1 MAVRYT
7 ANVFLD
13 NSNNCIYVNSYKK
26 KTLEANTDVQ
36 KFQKN
41 AEAFRKSVKEL
52 NKYSSKSSIKSKL
65 VKQIKGFVDS
75 YNSMKESS
83 GKVTDKELDKQLE
96 KLDELLA
103 ENDKKLGKIGIKNDG
118 GELEFDSEVFE
129 ETKGKAID
137 ELFAGSDSFIRKVRK
152 IMRGVEDS
160 AEDAEFS
167 LTERKISNTTQY
179 SGWNIENAKPYTA
192 IGEQVV
198 KLKDYSKL
206 MTGSAPLEESSKQ
219 AVSGCLKAFVEGC
232 ADFKDAKES
241 ELIKDL
247 CKKNADKLNDVGIS
261 VDADGNAGFNEL
273 SGIDVDSKSFRNA
286 YQYLFGGS
294 AAFGKA
300 ITDVSKAVLSRIED
314 PKKTGASAVNAY
326 V

>member
-1 MAVRYT
+1 MAVQYT

-13 NSNNCIYVNSYKK
+13 NNNNCIYVNSYKK

-41 AEAFRKSVKEL
+41 AEAFRKSVKDL

-83 GKVTDKELDKQLE
+83 GKVTDKELGKQLE
-96 KLDELLA
+96 KLDGLLA

-118 GELEFDSEVFE
+118 GELEFDSEAFE
-129 ETKGKAID
+129 EAKDKAID
-137 ELFAGSDSFIRKVRK
+137 ELFAGSDSFIRKARK

-179 SGWNIENAKPYTA
+179 SDWNIENAKPYTV
-192 IGEQVV
+192 IGGQVA

-206 MTGSAPLEESSKQ
+206 MTGSVPLEESSKQ
-219 AVSGCLKAFVEGC
+219 AVSDCLKAFVDGC
-232 ADFKDAKES
+232 NGFKDAKES
-241 ELIKDL
+241 DLIKDL

-261 VDADGNAGFNEL
+261 VDSDGNTGFNEL
-273 SGIDVDSKSFRNA
+273 SGIDVNSKSFRNA

-300 ITDVSKAVLSRIED
+300 VIDVSKAVLSRMED